1 MDKKVK
7 LGLTASGI
15 VSIVFGSLGIIYL
28 LLGTG
33 LHFFP
38 TEEDDPTAGTVFAVL
53 GAAFVL
59 SAVIIFLCML
69 ANRKC
74 LQRIVNAGRYIWGE
88 IVDIVPNYN
97 VRING
102 RNSYVVLVRYA
113 DSRGTTHIFRSRDQ
127 KTYPDR
133 SIVGKQVK
141 VYYETED
148 FKRYY
153 VDLDG
158 ALPRVIEH

>member
-15 VSIVFGSLGIIYL
+15 VAIVFSIIGIVYLILGIMIRL
-28 LLGTG
+28 
-33 LHFFP
+33 FP
-38 TEEDDPTAGTVFAVL
+38 TEADDLIAGTVFAVL
-53 GAAFVL
+53 GGAFL
-59 SAVIIFLCML
+59 LTAIIVFLCML
-69 ANRKC
+69 SNQKR
-74 LQRIVNAGRYIWGE
+74 LQSIVNAGRYIWGE

-102 RNSYVVLVRYA
+102 RTPYVILVRYA
-113 DSRGTTHIFRSRDQ
+113 DRYGNTHIFRSPSQ
-127 KTYPDR
+127 KLYPDR

-141 VYYETED
+141 VYYETEA

-153 VDLDG
+153 VDLEG
-158 ALPRVIEH
+158 VLPHVIEH